1 MVEEISE
8 MWLVGVAICLLSAS
22 VSIVLSLTMLCLE
35 WLGNDTKRLVLASNV
50 IQEQNKVGIVY
61 DEWFKTNP
69 TQFYKS
75 ISMLPSDETVTNQ
88 TDGTTMNIESLLG
101 WRCDIEAYIDT
112 SKLNT
117 QGVYEFKVK
126 VVE

>member
-8 MWLVGVAICLLSAS
+8 MWLVGVTICLLGAA
-22 VSIVLSLTMLCLE
+22 VSTVLSCVVLCLS
-35 WLGNDTKRLVLASNV
+35 WQGNFTKRIVIASNV
-50 IQEQNKVGIVY
+50 VQEQNKVGIVY

-75 ISMLPSDETVTNQ
+75 ISMLPSDEKVANQ